1 MQILDPTLIGLGTRD
16 RGDDLRRSCQWWNQ
30 NADRL
35 AAIPVYGEAVWGGS
49 DGNSRS
55 RKVCL
60 LPRGNHHCGLRHTV
74 GWRPSQSVT
83 VIVAFVSF
91 VNRKTGLGAM
101 LGAEDTSHAALTV
114 PASQMDTSAPHTAR
128 PDMS

>member
-1 MQILDPTLIGLGTRD
+1 MQTVLPPYP
-16 RGDDLRRSCQWWNQ
+16 CM
-30 NADRL
+30 ARL
-35 AAIPVYGEAVWGGS
+35 FGEAPTAIAG
-49 DGNSRS
+49 
-55 RKVCL
+55 
-60 LPRGNHHCGLRHTV
+60 RGKSACFPGATTTV
-74 GWRPSQSVT
+74 DFATQPVGADPSQSVT